1 MRARRYCEMSEISSR
16 GFCGRDSL
24 GAVGAA
30 VLRLGALVVQE
41 ARAAEGIGHRA
52 VGRGRLSVAAVAA
65 LGGSPA
71 PAVVGVAGT
80 AASAVGTGAG
90 APAVAATALP
100 ATPAVTAGTGSAAA
114 LSRTRASLGTPAVTG
129 RSAPAVAARAR
140 PARPASGE
148 PAPPR
153 LSPGRA
159 EERGRPGSAEP
170 VLDDGDRS
178 ASSCRRI
185 VSE

>member
-1 MRARRYCEMSEISSR
+1 MSEISSR

-52 VGRGRLSVAAVAA
+52 VGRGRLSVAAAAA

-71 PAVVGVAGT
+71 PAVIGVAGT
-80 AASAVGTGAG
+80 AASAVGTGAS
-90 APAVAATALP
+90 APAVTATALP
-100 ATPAVTAGTGSAAA
+100 APAVTAGT
-114 LSRTRASLGTPAVTG
+114 TVTG

-140 PARPASGE
+140 PARVGRTRSPAAVTRPCGGTG
-148 PAPPR
+148 ATG
-153 LSPGRA
+153 LGR
-159 EERGRPGSAEP
+159 
-170 VLDDGDRS
+170 
-178 ASSCRRI
+178 
-185 VSE
+185 